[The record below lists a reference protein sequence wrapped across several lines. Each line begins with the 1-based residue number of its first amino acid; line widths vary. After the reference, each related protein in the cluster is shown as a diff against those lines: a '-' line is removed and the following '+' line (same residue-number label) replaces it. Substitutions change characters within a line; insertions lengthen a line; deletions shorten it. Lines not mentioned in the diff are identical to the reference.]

1 MAVTVDLSKISGEI
15 LSQVLIIG
23 DTAVERLA
31 NKIADEAQRLAPIG
45 KYPPEPS
52 GSKRKVTKVI
62 QKETWPG
69 YKGTIRDTMSVVKSK
84 NVPHSYLAVAGH
96 FTAHFLEFGTDKH
109 TIKAK
114 HAKKLAFIGRDGN
127 LVYKKHVIHP
137 GIAAKPFM
145 EPAAN
150 KAETFL
156 DEVISEMQNKT
167 F

>member
-1 MAVTVDLSKISGEI
+1 MAVTVDLSKISGEV

-23 DTAVERLA
+23 DTAVEKLA
-31 NKIADEAQRLAPIG
+31 DKIADEAQRLAPVG
-45 KYPPEPS
+45 KYPSEPP
-52 GSKRKVTKVI
+52 GSQRKITKVI
-62 QKETWPG
+62 QKTWPG
-69 YKGTIRDTMSVVKSK
+69 YEGTIRDSMSVVKSK

-96 FTAHFLEFGTDKH
+96 FTAHFIEYGTYKH

-114 HAKKLAFIGRDGN
+114 RAKRLAFIGRDGN

-137 GIAAKPFM
+137 GISARPFM
-145 EPAAN
+145 EPAAQ